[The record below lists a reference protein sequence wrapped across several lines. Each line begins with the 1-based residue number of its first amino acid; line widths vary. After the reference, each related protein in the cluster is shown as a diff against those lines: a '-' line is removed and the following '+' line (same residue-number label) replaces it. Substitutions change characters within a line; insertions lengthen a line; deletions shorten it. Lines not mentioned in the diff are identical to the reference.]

1 MPQPGEPIADQ
12 GRKILFNSGLVGAI
26 SINNLTRMRNI
37 FSLALLLTAL
47 LTTTTNTCA
56 ADDNAFRKSIEP
68 LLGRW
73 DLTVTDGAQSFPSWL
88 EVSLSGHRTLV
99 GRYVGQFGSARPVS
113 KIDFDPSAAKFR
125 FTVPPQ
131 WESRTN
137 DVVVEGALESD
148 KLTGRVLN
156 DAGKFIPFQGQRAP
170 TLVRAHEP
178 AWGQPI
184 ELFNGKDLTNW
195 KPRHTNS
202 KHGWIVRDGLLVNDK
217 PGVDLM
223 TERKFT
229 DFKLRAQFR
238 YPKGSNSGIYLR
250 GRYEVQIEDNYGREP
265 ESHLI
270 GGVYGF
276 LTPRLNTAKPAGE
289 WQTIEVTLV
298 GRVLTVNLNGEP
310 IIERQAIPGP
320 TGGALDSDE
329 AAPGPILIQGDHGK
343 VEFKSLTLAPAQ

>member
-1 MPQPGEPIADQ
+1 M
-12 GRKILFNSGLVGAI
+12 RK
-26 SINNLTRMRNI
+26 T
-37 FSLALLLTAL
+37 FSLTLLLLIALLGSPA
-47 LTTTTNTCA
+47 NTRA
-56 ADDNAFRKSIEP
+56 ADDNAFRKAIEP
-68 LLGRW
+68 LLDRW

-88 EVSLSGHRTLV
+88 EISLSGHRTLV

-113 KIDFDPSAAKFR
+113 KIDFDPATAKFR

-137 DVVVEGALESD
+137 DVIVEGAVLEFLRKD
-148 KLTGRVLN
+148 GWHEANKLTGRILN
-156 DAGKFIPFQGQRAP
+156 DAGKYIPFQGQRAP

-178 AWGQPI
+178 TWGQPI

-195 KPRHTNS
+195 KPRHTNA
-202 KHGWIVRDGLLVNDK
+202 KHGWIVRDGLLINAT
-217 PGVDLM
+217 PGHDLM
-223 TERKFT
+223 TDRKFT
-229 DFKLRAQFR
+229 DFKLRAEFR
-238 YPKGSNSGIYLR
+238 YPKGSNSGLYLR

-276 LTPRLNTAKPAGE
+276 LTPRVNTAKPAGE
-289 WQTIEVTLV
+289 WQTIEITIV
-298 GRVLTVNLNGEP
+298 GRVLTVILNGEP

-329 AAPGPILIQGDHGK
+329 AAPGPLLIQGDHGK
-343 VEFKSLTLAPAQ
+343 VEFKSLTLTPAE